1 MIDQPAQGGGTFFT
15 APVCDRDHTH
25 RILRSVVCT
34 HHRSTDFPPTSL
46 FPGQV
51 IWPSGHG
58 GTCAHQIDAPAPVKE
73 ARHMARL
80 PDIESE
86 QSKVTTVLRAMSNA
100 KRMRI
105 LNALSDGRERSVS
118 ELEGVIAS
126 LSQSALSQH
135 LARLRRANIVRTRR
149 ESQTIYYSIDD
160 ADVLRILRLLS
171 HIYNDDP
178 VMKRTTH

>member
-1 MIDQPAQGGGTFFT
+1 MTGSMIDQPAQDGGTFFT

-58 GTCAHQIDAPAPVKE
+58 GTYAHQIDEPARVKE

-105 LNALSDGRERSVS
+105 LNELSDGRERSVS

-135 LARLRRANIVRTRR
+135 LDRCDGQTSSAPDANLKPFIIPSMTPMYCG
-149 ESQTIYYSIDD
+149 SSGCSAIFIMTI
-160 ADVLRILRLLS
+160 R
-171 HIYNDDP
+171 
-178 VMKRTTH
+178 

>member
-1 MIDQPAQGGGTFFT
+1 
-15 APVCDRDHTH
+15 
-25 RILRSVVCT
+25 
-34 HHRSTDFPPTSL
+34 
-46 FPGQV
+46 
-51 IWPSGHG
+51 
-58 GTCAHQIDAPAPVKE
+58 
-73 ARHMARL
+73 MARL
-80 PDIESE
+80 PDIKNE

-105 LNALSDGRERSVS
+105 LNGLSDGQKRSVS
-118 ELEGVIAS
+118 ELVGVIAS
-126 LSQSALSQH
+126 LIQSALSQH

>member
-1 MIDQPAQGGGTFFT
+1 
-15 APVCDRDHTH
+15 
-25 RILRSVVCT
+25 
-34 HHRSTDFPPTSL
+34 
-46 FPGQV
+46 
-51 IWPSGHG
+51 
-58 GTCAHQIDAPAPVKE
+58 
-73 ARHMARL
+73 MARL

-86 QSKVTTVLRAMSNA
+86 QSKLTTVLRAMSNA

-105 LNALSDGRERSVS
+105 LNELSDGRERSVS

-160 ADVLRILRLLS
+160 SDVLHILGLLG
-171 HIYNDDP
+171 HVY
-178 VMKRTTH
+178 TTIR

>member
-1 MIDQPAQGGGTFFT
+1 
-15 APVCDRDHTH
+15 
-25 RILRSVVCT
+25 
-34 HHRSTDFPPTSL
+34 
-46 FPGQV
+46 
-51 IWPSGHG
+51 
-58 GTCAHQIDAPAPVKE
+58 
-73 ARHMARL
+73 MARL

-105 LNALSDGRERSVS
+105 LNELSDGRERSVS

-160 ADVLRILRLLS
+160 ADVLRILWLLS
-171 HIYNDDP
+171 HIYNYDP
-178 VMKRTTH
+178 VMKHTTHDHLRRANNIDFVATESTKIQTVPLLNILRRFAFESVHRKRIVSRLVLTRCA